1 MDSQMHITILEVDS
15 NHHPKVIRLTAQKI
29 SGGVDPVCTFD
40 IRIGLSADSAETIG
54 TSKACQMIDRI
65 LNRHDRLI
73 WRSKHER
80 DIFINMAKKHL
91 DFPLFKNSVIVTPE
105 VNNE

>member
-1 MDSQMHITILEVDS
+1 MDIQMHITVLKVDP

-29 SGGVDPVCTFD
+29 SGGAEPVCTLD
-40 IRIGLSADSAETIG
+40 IQIGLSADSTETIG
-54 TSKACQMIDRI
+54 TSKACQMIAQI
-65 LNRHDRLI
+65 LTYRDRLI
-73 WRSKHER
+73 WRSKYEQ